1 MLALDGYRRNDSLGY
16 SLKHW
21 FLFGTVYMSLSTT
34 AFLISH
40 LTLTNAF
47 IWEYPSHMV
56 ASSSPNVGSRACPV
70 AAEFIKSG
78 VSQAQ
83 VPLSTQAKIGT
94 MVLVEKEGKRYI
106 IGLHGEQSHTKPE

>member
-1 MLALDGYRRNDSLGY
+1 M
-16 SLKHW
+16 
-21 FLFGTVYMSLSTT
+21 
-34 AFLISH
+34 
-40 LTLTNAF
+40 
-47 IWEYPSHMV
+47 
-56 ASSSPNVGSRACPV
+56 